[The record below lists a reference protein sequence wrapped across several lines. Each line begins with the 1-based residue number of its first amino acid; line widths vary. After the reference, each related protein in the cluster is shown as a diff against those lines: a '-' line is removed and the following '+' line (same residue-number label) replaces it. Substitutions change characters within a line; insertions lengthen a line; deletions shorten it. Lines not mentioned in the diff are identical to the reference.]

1 MNKFATDYFISTYK
15 PILRPKNDKY
25 HIQIMKN
32 INISNVKVIR
42 LDQYI
47 ELALCENQ
55 SDTDGRLTASL
66 FPGMVHFIFSISG
79 SGKLEFI
86 PSQYALPLVEGEY
99 YALYNPVSEAPFE
112 LVLNKGSKTLLIQI
126 EAKMLHSYFLPNSSE
141 LSFLHGEN
149 AKKKFYKKE
158 IIEPS
163 LFVPLNQLF
172 IADSAENTLLLYQKA
187 KVLEVMSICFG
198 KRENPDEEACPFL
211 RDEDNVDKIRAAKR
225 ILIAKLANPPS
236 LKDLSKEIGLNEYN
250 LKTGFKNIYG
260 VPVMTWLS
268 NYKMELA
275 RKHLMDNS
283 TKINE
288 IADQLGYNSASHFI
302 ESFKKK
308 FGITPKKFQQSI
320 SS

>member
-1 MNKFATDYFISTYK
+1 
-15 PILRPKNDKY
+15 
-25 HIQIMKN
+25 MKN
-32 INISNVKVIR
+32 INISNVKIIG
-42 LDQYI
+42 LDHYI
-47 ELALCENQ
+47 ELALCDHQ
-55 SDTDGRLTASL
+55 MDSDGRLTASL
-66 FPGMVHFIFSISG
+66 IPGMVHFIFSISG
-79 SGKLEFI
+79 EGKLEFI
-86 PSQYALPLVEGEY
+86 PSQYTLPLMQGEY
-99 YALYNPVSEAPFE
+99 YALYNPLSEAPFE
-112 LVLNKGSKTLLIQI
+112 LVLNQHSKTLIIQI

-141 LSFLHGEN
+141 LSFLQGEN

-158 IIEPS
+158 TIEPS

-172 IADSAENTLLLYQKA
+172 SADAAENTLLLYQKA
-187 KVLEVMSICFG
+187 KVLEIMSICFG
-198 KRENPDEEACPFL
+198 KRENPNEEACPFL
-211 RDEDNVDKIRAAKR
+211 RDEENVDKIRAAKR
-225 ILIAKLANPPS
+225 ILIAQLANPPS

-260 VPVMTWLS
+260 VPAITWLS

-275 RKHLMDNS
+275 RKQLMETG

-320 SS
+320 TS